1 MNSRLIC
8 SRLWSYSK
16 ESHQDTELLE
26 IWIYGLIYFDE
37 SCLQIYDRLE
47 NKLIIIKKI
56 GCNYTELVEC
66 LNINKKKDL
75 FLAADRKSDR
85 S

>member
-1 MNSRLIC
+1 MNFRLIC
-8 SRLWSYSK
+8 SRLWSHSK

-26 IWIYGLIYFDE
+26 IWIYWLIYFDE

-56 GCNYTELVEC
+56 GYNYTELVEC